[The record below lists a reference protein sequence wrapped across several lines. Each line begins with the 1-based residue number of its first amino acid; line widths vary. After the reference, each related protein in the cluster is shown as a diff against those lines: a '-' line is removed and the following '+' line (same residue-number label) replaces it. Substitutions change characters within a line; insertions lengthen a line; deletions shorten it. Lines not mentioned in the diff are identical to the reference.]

1 MLLKLGVLSRRNRT
15 ISAQLEESS
24 SRVEMPQRRVV
35 SESGALP
42 SAFEPLQD
50 HPLRLPTTPEVDITV
65 PPSSKLIRQPN
76 VLKSSPSQDLSEA
89 AGSSSSVDGQV
100 AKWHNLPKDI
110 WKQAAEV
117 ND

>member
-1 MLLKLGVLSRRNRT
+1 
-15 ISAQLEESS
+15 
-24 SRVEMPQRRVV
+24 MPQRRVV
-35 SESGALP
+35 SESGAAP
-42 SAFEPLQD
+42 SAFEPLHD
-50 HPLRLPTTPEVDITV
+50 HPSRLPTTPEVDIAA

-89 AGSSSSVDGQV
+89 AGSAPSVDGGQV